1 MAKKVELPISGMTCA
16 SCALRIENTLKE
28 LDGIQDVNVNLS
40 LERAEILGEDVNIS
54 EIKKKIEDIGYEV
67 ITSKA
72 ILPIIGMSC
81 ASCAKRIEDA
91 VRNIDGVVK
100 ADVNFA
106 KEELYLEYIPSLT
119 SYKVVQK
126 VIKDIGYE
134 ALEPKKEVLENVEEK
149 YRQKELKD
157 IRRRFLISLIFTIPV
172 FMGSMF
178 LKFSPLLLFILATPV
193 QIYGGYRFYKFAFSA
208 LRHKTTDMNT
218 LVALGTTAAYLY
230 SVFVTFYPSFFSGI
244 GISPEVY
251 YDTST
256 VIITFI
262 LLGRYLEAKAKSKTS
277 QSIKKLISL
286 KPMTTFVKRGENFIE
301 ISVDEVVKGD
311 IVLVKPS
318 ERVPVDGRVVEGFSS
333 VDESMLTGESI
344 PVDKKIGDRVFAGT
358 VNLNGVLKIEAEKV
372 GVETTLS
379 QIIRLVEEAQGSK
392 APIQRLVDKIASI
405 FVPTVIAISITT
417 FLIWYFFGP
426 SPSFKYALVNFVSVL
441 IIACPCAL
449 GLATPTAL
457 IVGVGKG
464 AQMGILIRNAEV
476 LEKTN
481 KVDTVIFDKTGTLT
495 YGKLILKDVIPLDE
509 IDKDR
514 ILEIA
519 YSLERFSEHPI
530 AKAIVEDVEKLG
542 ISPLP
547 VNNIKEIP
555 GKGLEGSLEDKKYF
569 VGRYDGFEKR
579 IKEISES
586 LINEAKTVVM
596 VSEDM
601 KPIGLLSFQDELKEE
616 AKDVVKKLKSM
627 KYEVGMITGD
637 NFISAKIIAEKLGL
651 SYFFAEV
658 LPEDKVNKVKELQN
672 RGKKIAM
679 VGDGINDAPALSQA
693 DLSIAIGSGTDVAI
707 EVSDIILM
715 GGDLKGVVRALE
727 LSQKTLNTIKG
738 NLFWAFVYNVIGM
751 PIAAG
756 VLYPFIGLLLNPM
769 IAGISMAFS
778 SVFVVFNSL
787 RLTRFRASM

>member
-1 MAKKVELPISGMTCA
+1 MTKKVELPISGMTCA
-16 SCALRIENTLKE
+16 SCALRIENALKE

-54 EIKKKIEDIGYEV
+54 EIKKRIEDIGYEV

-72 ILPIIGMSC
+72 ILPIVGMSC

-106 KEELYLEYIPSLT
+106 KEELYIEYIPSLT

-134 ALEPKKEVLENVEEK
+134 ALEPKKEGLEDVEEK

-157 IRRRFLISLIFTIPV
+157 IKRRFLISLIFTIPV
-172 FMGSMF
+172 FVGSMF

-230 SVFVTFYPSFFSGI
+230 SVLVTFYPSFFSGM

-277 QSIKKLISL
+277 QSIKNLISL
-286 KPMTTFVKRGENFIE
+286 KPMTTFVKRGEEFIE

-311 IVLVKPS
+311 IILIKPS
-318 ERVPVDGRVVEGFSS
+318 ERVPVDGKVIEGFSS

-372 GVETTLS
+372 GAETTLS

-405 FVPTVIAISITT
+405 FVPTVITISITT

-481 KVDTVIFDKTGTLT
+481 KIDTVIFDKTGTLT
-495 YGKLILKDVIPLDE
+495 YGKLMLKDVIPLDE

-530 AKAIVEDVEKLG
+530 AKAIVEDVKKLG

-547 VNNIKEIP
+547 INNIKEIP
-555 GKGLEGSLEDKKYF
+555 GKGLEGYLEDKKYF
-569 VGRYDGFEKR
+569 VGKYNGFEEK

-596 VSEDM
+596 VSEDT
-601 KPIGLLSFQDELKEE
+601 KPIGFLSFQDELKEE
-616 AKDVVKKLKSM
+616 AKEVVEKLKVM
-627 KYEVGMITGD
+627 GYEVGIITGD
-637 NFISAKIIAEKLGL
+637 NFISAKRIAEKLGF

-672 RGKKIAM
+672 HGKKVAM
-679 VGDGINDAPALSQA
+679 VGDGINDAPVLSQA

-715 GGDLKGVVRALE
+715 SGDLKGVVRALE

-738 NLFWAFVYNVIGM
+738 NLFWAFIYNVIGI

-756 VLYPFIGLLLNPM
+756 VLYPFIGILLNPM

-778 SVFVVFNSL
+778 SVFVVSNSL
-787 RLTRFRASM
+787 RLRGFKASM

>member
-1 MAKKVELPISGMTCA
+1 MTKKVELPISGMTCA
-16 SCALRIENTLKE
+16 SCALRIENALKE

-54 EIKKKIEDIGYEV
+54 EIKKRIEDIGYEV

-72 ILPIIGMSC
+72 ILPIVGMSC

-106 KEELYLEYIPSLT
+106 KEELYIEYIPSLT

-126 VIKDIGYE
+126 VIKNIGYE
-134 ALEPKKEVLENVEEK
+134 ALEPKKEGLEDVEEK

-157 IRRRFLISLIFTIPV
+157 IERRFLISLIFTMPV
-172 FMGSMF
+172 FVGSMF

-230 SVFVTFYPSFFSGI
+230 SVLVTFYPSFFSGM

-277 QSIKKLISL
+277 QSIKNLISL
-286 KPMTTFVKRGENFIE
+286 KPMTTFVKRGEEFIE

-311 IVLVKPS
+311 IILIKPS
-318 ERVPVDGRVVEGFSS
+318 ERVPVDGKVIEGFSS

-372 GVETTLS
+372 GAETTLS

-405 FVPTVIAISITT
+405 FVPTVITISITT

-481 KVDTVIFDKTGTLT
+481 KIDTVIFDKTGTLT
-495 YGKLILKDVIPLDE
+495 YGKLMLKDVIPLDE

-530 AKAIVEDVEKLG
+530 AKAIVEDVKKLG

-547 VNNIKEIP
+547 INNIKEIP
-555 GKGLEGSLEDKKYF
+555 GKGLEGYLEDKKYF
-569 VGRYDGFEKR
+569 VGKYNGFEEK

-596 VSEDM
+596 VSEDT
-601 KPIGLLSFQDELKEE
+601 KPIGFLSFQDELKEE
-616 AKDVVKKLKSM
+616 AKEVVEKLKVM
-627 KYEVGMITGD
+627 GYEVGIITGD
-637 NFISAKIIAEKLGL
+637 NFISAKRIAEKLGF

-672 RGKKIAM
+672 HGKKVAM
-679 VGDGINDAPALSQA
+679 VGDGINDAPVLSQA

-715 GGDLKGVVRALE
+715 SGDLKGVVRALE

-738 NLFWAFVYNVIGM
+738 NLFWAFIYNVIGI

-756 VLYPFIGLLLNPM
+756 VLYPFIGILLNPM

-778 SVFVVFNSL
+778 SVFVVSNSL
-787 RLTRFRASM
+787 RLRGFKASM

>member
-1 MAKKVELPISGMTCA
+1 MTKKVELPISGMTCA
-16 SCALRIENTLKE
+16 SCALRIENALKE

-54 EIKKKIEDIGYEV
+54 EIKKRIEDIGYEV

-72 ILPIIGMSC
+72 ILPIVGMSC

-106 KEELYLEYIPSLT
+106 KEELYIEYIPSLT

-126 VIKDIGYE
+126 VIKNIGYE
-134 ALEPKKEVLENVEEK
+134 ALEPKKEGLEDVEEK

-157 IRRRFLISLIFTIPV
+157 IERRFLISLIFTMPV
-172 FMGSMF
+172 FVGSMF

-230 SVFVTFYPSFFSGI
+230 SVLVTFYPSFFSGM

-277 QSIKKLISL
+277 QSIKNLISL
-286 KPMTTFVKRGENFIE
+286 KPMTTFVKRGEEFIE

-311 IVLVKPS
+311 IILIKPS
-318 ERVPVDGRVVEGFSS
+318 ERVPVDGKVIEGFSS

-372 GVETTLS
+372 GAETTLS

-405 FVPTVIAISITT
+405 FVPTVITISITT

-481 KVDTVIFDKTGTLT
+481 KIDTVIFDKTGTLT
-495 YGKLILKDVIPLDE
+495 YGKLMLKDVIPLDE

-530 AKAIVEDVEKLG
+530 AKAIVEDVKKLG

-547 VNNIKEIP
+547 INNIKEIP
-555 GKGLEGSLEDKKYF
+555 GKGLEGYLEDKKYF
-569 VGRYDGFEKR
+569 VGKYNGFEEK

-596 VSEDM
+596 VSEDT
-601 KPIGLLSFQDELKEE
+601 KPIGFLSFQDELKEE
-616 AKDVVKKLKSM
+616 AKEVVEKLKVM
-627 KYEVGMITGD
+627 GYEVGIITGD
-637 NFISAKIIAEKLGL
+637 NFISAKRIAEKLGF

-672 RGKKIAM
+672 HGKKVAM
-679 VGDGINDAPALSQA
+679 VGDGINDAPVLSQA

-715 GGDLKGVVRALE
+715 SGDLKGVVRALE

-738 NLFWAFVYNVIGM
+738 NLFWAFIYNVIGI

-756 VLYPFIGLLLNPM
+756 VLYPFIG
-769 IAGISMAFS
+769 
-778 SVFVVFNSL
+778 
-787 RLTRFRASM
+787 